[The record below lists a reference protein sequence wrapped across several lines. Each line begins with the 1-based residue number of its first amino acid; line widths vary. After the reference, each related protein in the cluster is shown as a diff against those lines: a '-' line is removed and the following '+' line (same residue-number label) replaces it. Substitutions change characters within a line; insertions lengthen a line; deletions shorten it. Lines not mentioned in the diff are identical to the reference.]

1 MMMNFFPLVGRLLW
15 KLPSF
20 SKEARSKK
28 TVQAQLVLQSIPGQE
43 ERESFWKAVR
53 IPDSLKKS
61 EIGNYKT
68 AHLLFVV
75 QAVCQCR
82 RVPGYNDNL

>member
-1 MMMNFFPLVGRLLW
+1 MMKNFIPLVGKFLL

-20 SKEARSKK
+20 SKEARSEK
-28 TVQAQLVLQSIPGQE
+28 TVQAQLVLQSIPGQQ
-43 ERESFWKAVR
+43 ERENCWKAIR

-75 QAVCQCR
+75 QAVCQSR